1 MMDIIVRKI
10 PKKTI
15 AELDELA
22 AQNNQS
28 REEYIR
34 RLLSHHVMYVE
45 VEGLNKKYE
54 NLVEEVSQNMIL
66 ALNQNTKVLNEFI
79 QIAKV
84 VD

>member
-15 AELDELA
+15 AEFDELA

-45 VEGLNKKYE
+45 VE
-54 NLVEEVSQNMIL
+54 
-66 ALNQNTKVLNEFI
+66 
-79 QIAKV
+79 
-84 VD
+84 

>member
-1 MMDIIVRKI
+1 MEIKVRNI
-10 PKKTI
+10 HAKTV
-15 AELDELA
+15 AALDELA
-22 AQNNQS
+22 KQNNQS

-34 RLLSHHVMYVE
+34 RLLDHHVMYAE

-84 VD
+84 ID

>member
-45 VEGLNKKYE
+45 AEKTYQAPQAPPSIYQG
-54 NLVEEVSQNMIL
+54 EV
-66 ALNQNTKVLNEFI
+66 
-79 QIAKV
+79 
-84 VD
+84 

>member
-1 MMDIIVRKI
+1 
-10 PKKTI
+10 I

>member
-1 MMDIIVRKI
+1 MDIIVRKI

-34 RLLSHHVMYVE
+34 RLLSHHVMYAE

-79 QIAKV
+79 QIAKA

>member
-1 MMDIIVRKI
+1 MDIIVRKI
-10 PKKTI
+10 PKKII

-34 RLLSHHVMYVE
+34 RLLSHHVMYAE

-79 QIAKV
+79 QIAKA

>member
-1 MMDIIVRKI
+1 MDIIVRKI

>member
-1 MMDIIVRKI
+1 MDIIVRKI
-10 PKKTI
+10 PKKII

>member
-1 MMDIIVRKI
+1 MLEKYL
-10 PKKTI
+10 KKQI